1 MWNEEEGCKE
11 EEVVDEALYSTF
23 FKAFRRSSFG
33 LKFCFCFCFASISIG
48 LPLFANLLASCELL
62 LATTKERESERD
74 SEASARLD

>member
-33 LKFCFCFCFASISIG
+33 LKFRFCFGSISIG

-74 SEASARLD
+74 SEASA